1 MPETLFLIKFRP
13 QPATLLKKRL
23 WHRCFPVNFVKFL
36 RTLFLQNTSSGYFYL
51 SLFILDCD
59 FSCGEE
65 DEPVCGSDN
74 KMYPNHCKMEL
85 QSCKSGQIIT
95 ASQKERCLKGRKVST
110 NFQQVKILVVWLVLF
125 YL

>member
-1 MPETLFLIKFRP
+1 M
-13 QPATLLKKRL
+13 
-23 WHRCFPVNFVKFL
+23 NFVKFL
-36 RTLFLQNTSSGYFYL
+36 RTPILQNTSSGYFYL

-65 DEPVCGSDN
+65 DEPVCGSDS